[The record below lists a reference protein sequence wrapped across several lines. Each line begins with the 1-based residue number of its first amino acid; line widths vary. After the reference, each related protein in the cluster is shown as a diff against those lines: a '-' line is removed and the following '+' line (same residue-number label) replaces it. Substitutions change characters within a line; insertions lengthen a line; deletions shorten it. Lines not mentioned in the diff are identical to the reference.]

1 MKASLCLVLCNNLYA
16 SFDAFGSVSIDDKI
30 RLGEELSDKVKPDAL
45 QKTPACM
52 LQDQHQFLIRWSLPT
67 P

>member
-1 MKASLCLVLCNNLYA
+1 MSCSICKNHYA
-16 SFDAFGSVSIDDKI
+16 SFDALGSVSVDDKI

-52 LQDQHQFLIRWSLPT
+52 L
-67 P
+67 